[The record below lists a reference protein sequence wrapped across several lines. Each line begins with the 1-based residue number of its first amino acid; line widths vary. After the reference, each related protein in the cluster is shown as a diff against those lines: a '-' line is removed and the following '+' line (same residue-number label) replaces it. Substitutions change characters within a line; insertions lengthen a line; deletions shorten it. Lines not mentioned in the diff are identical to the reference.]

1 MRRDLPNKDTAK
13 SSQSEF
19 IDPNTRHSAASDY
32 DAEVRTAA
40 KASRRKKT
48 ALAPRKSTASEDPND
63 YFERAAHLYGQTEA
77 RRIVA
82 NTPYGSGSTLPGGA
96 DREAGN

>member
-19 IDPNTRHSAASDY
+19 IDPNTRHPTATDAPQGTAS
-32 DAEVRTAA
+32 
-40 KASRRKKT
+40 KASRRSKASLSPT
-48 ALAPRKSTASEDPND
+48 KSTASEDVND
-63 YFERAAHLYGQTEA
+63 YFERAAHLYGQHDA

-82 NTPYGSGSTLPGGA
+82 NAPMGAPSPFPAGGG
-96 DREAGN
+96 DRTTQ